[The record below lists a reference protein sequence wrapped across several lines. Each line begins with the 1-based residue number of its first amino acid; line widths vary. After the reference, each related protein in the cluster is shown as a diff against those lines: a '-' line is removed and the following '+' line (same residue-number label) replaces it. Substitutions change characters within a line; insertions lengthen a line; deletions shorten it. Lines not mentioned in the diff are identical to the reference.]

1 MKKKLS
7 IGFFTAALAA
17 FIVLAAAYHFTY
29 ERAVERAREEVA
41 LSGQEEDN
49 AEEGQSGQAVTTEG
63 DAVKG
68 DAATEDAYY
77 LMEVNGYVVV
87 FLSDKKTAYDYTSI
101 EVSSLPATLQ
111 NEIKNGKYIESTELL
126 YSFLESYSS

>member
-41 LSGQEEDN
+41 LSGQEEEKT
-49 AEEGQSGQAVTTEG
+49 EEGQSGQAVTTEG

-68 DAATEDAYY
+68 YAATEDAYY

-126 YSFLESYSS
+126 YSFLENYTS

>member
-1 MKKKLS
+1 MKKRLS

-17 FIVLAAAYHFTY
+17 FIALAAAYHFTY

-41 LSGQEEDN
+41 LSVRDEE
-49 AEEGQSGQAVTTEG
+49 ETETEQSGQTVTTEG
-63 DAVKG
+63 DAFK
-68 DAATEDAYY
+68 EDAYY

-87 FLSDKKTAYDYTSI
+87 FLSDKRTAYEYTSI

-126 YSFLESYSS
+126 YSFLENYTS

>member
-1 MKKKLS
+1 MKKRLS

-17 FIVLAAAYHFTY
+17 FIALAAAYHFTY

-41 LSGQEEDN
+41 LSGQEEEKT
-49 AEEGQSGQAVTTEG
+49 EEGQSGQAVTTEG

-77 LMEVNGYVVV
+77 LMEVNA
-87 FLSDKKTAYDYTSI
+87 AYTGS
-101 EVSSLPATLQ
+101 EKFAP
-111 NEIKNGKYIESTELL
+111 GKR
-126 YSFLESYSS
+126 FGFFDPCFR

>member
-1 MKKKLS
+1 MKKRLS

-17 FIVLAAAYHFTY
+17 FIALAAAYHFTY

-41 LSGQEEDN
+41 LSVRDEE
-49 AEEGQSGQAVTTEG
+49 ETETEQSGQAVTTEG
-63 DAVKG
+63 DALK
-68 DAATEDAYY
+68 EDAYY

-87 FLSDKKTAYDYTSI
+87 FLSDKRTAYEYTSI

-126 YSFLESYSS
+126 YSFLENCTS

>member
-1 MKKKLS
+1 MKKRLS

-17 FIVLAAAYHFTY
+17 FIALAAAYHFTY
-29 ERAVERAREEVA
+29 ERAVERAREEA
-41 LSGQEEDN
+41 LSVRDEE
-49 AEEGQSGQAVTTEG
+49 ETETEQSGQAVTTEG
-63 DAVKG
+63 DAFK
-68 DAATEDAYY
+68 EDAYY

-87 FLSDKKTAYDYTSI
+87 FLSDKRTAYEYTSI

-126 YSFLESYSS
+126 YSFLENYTS

>member
-1 MKKKLS
+1 M
-7 IGFFTAALAA
+7 
-17 FIVLAAAYHFTY
+17 LAAAYHFTY

-41 LSGQEEDN
+41 LSGQEEEKT
-49 AEEGQSGQAVTTEG
+49 EEGQSGQAVTTEG

>member
-1 MKKKLS
+1 MKKKVS

-29 ERAVERAREEVA
+29 ERAVEKAQEEAAVA
-41 LSGQEEDN
+41 SQEEKIRNDDSGQT
-49 AEEGQSGQAVTTEG
+49 VTTEG
-63 DAVKG
+63 DAVK
-68 DAATEDAYY
+68 EDDYY

-101 EVSSLPATLQ
+101 EVSSLPVTVQ
-111 NEIKNGKYIESTELL
+111 NEIKNGKYIENTELL

>member
-17 FIVLAAAYHFTY
+17 FIILAAAYHFTY

-41 LSGQEEDN
+41 LSGQKEEVEDQQP
-49 AEEGQSGQAVTTEG
+49 GQTVTTEG
-63 DAVKG
+63 NAVK
-68 DAATEDAYY
+68 EDAYY

-101 EVSSLPATLQ
+101 EVSSLPATVQ

-126 YSFLESYSS
+126 YSFLENYTS

>member
-1 MKKKLS
+1 MKKRLS

-17 FIVLAAAYHFTY
+17 FIALAAAYHFTY

-41 LSGQEEDN
+41 LSVRDEE
-49 AEEGQSGQAVTTEG
+49 ETETEQSGQAVTTEG
-63 DAVKG
+63 DAFK
-68 DAATEDAYY
+68 EDAYY

-87 FLSDKKTAYDYTSI
+87 FLSDKRTAYEYTSI

-126 YSFLESYSS
+126 YSFLENYTS